1 MEILDPVKKIVP
13 PAKMKKFVTDFKTF
27 AVKGNV
33 IDMAIGVIIG
43 AAFGKIATSAVND
56 VIMPMLG
63 LVIGKVDLKTLF
75 FALDGKSYP
84 SIEAAKQATA
94 PVLTYGNFLQML
106 FDFLIVALVIFLV
119 LKRLLPVLSK
129 EQPIPSAAPS
139 TRECPE
145 CLMSIPISAK
155 RCGHCTIVFSR

>member
-1 MEILDPVKKIVP
+1 
-13 PAKMKKFVTDFKTF
+13 MKKFVTDFKTF

-33 IDMAIGVIIG
+33 LDMAIGVIIG
-43 AAFGKIATSAVND
+43 AAFGKIVTSAVND
-56 VIMPMLG
+56 VIMPLLG

-94 PVLTYGNFLQML
+94 PVLAYGNFLQML

-119 LKRLLPVLSK
+119 LKRLLPFLSK
-129 EQPIPSAAPS
+129 EQPVPSAAPT

-145 CLMSIPISAK
+145 CLMSIPIAAK